1 MAIQEKLAEILR
13 TRKQADESPRD
24 QKTVEFIVSFS
35 PSGTLRWKVVDA
47 QTGQPRPPI
56 FGRSEVKLP
65 TDGKLLDG
73 SRIIAHPE
81 GNPTGFFAAGFNE
94 NVDADFSI
102 FFFCTGAVTG
112 DSFVYQKDRGDKL
125 ELHLFGVQNA
135 QPFHIFST
143 TITDDEEHSATIQIP
158 KA

>member
-1 MAIQEKLAEILR
+1 MSIQEDLVEILR
-13 TRKQADESPRD
+13 SRKQAGEYPRD
-24 QKTVEFIVSFS
+24 QKAVEFIVSFT

-56 FGRSEVKLP
+56 FGRSEVQFP
-65 TDGKLLDG
+65 LDG
-73 SRIIAHPE
+73 SRIIATPE

-94 NVDADFSI
+94 NVDAQLTV

-112 DSFVYQKDRGDKL
+112 DSLVYQKDRGDKL
-125 ELHLFGVQNA
+125 DLHLFVVQNEN
-135 QPFHIFST
+135 PMPIFNT
-143 TITDDEEHSATIQIP
+143 TITDDQEHSAEIQIP